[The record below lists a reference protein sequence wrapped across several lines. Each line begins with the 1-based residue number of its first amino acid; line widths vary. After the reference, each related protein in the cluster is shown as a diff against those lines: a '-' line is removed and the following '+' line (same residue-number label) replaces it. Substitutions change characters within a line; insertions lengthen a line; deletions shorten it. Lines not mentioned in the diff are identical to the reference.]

1 MMGLFYAKLC
11 NLPSEFSKSQSK
23 VILSIKEGLSF
34 IPVNSR
40 PGLFEQP

>member
-1 MMGLFYAKLC
+1 MVGLLYAKLC

-23 VILSIKEGLSF
+23 VIKEGLSF

-40 PGLFEQP
+40 PGLFKQP